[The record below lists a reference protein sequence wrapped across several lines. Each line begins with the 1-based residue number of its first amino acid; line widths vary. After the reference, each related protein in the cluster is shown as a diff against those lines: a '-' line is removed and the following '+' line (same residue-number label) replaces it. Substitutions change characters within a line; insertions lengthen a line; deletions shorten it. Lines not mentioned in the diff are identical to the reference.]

1 MKHKVI
7 ISRRADEML
16 VEHVRF
22 LAQVSIAA
30 AKILRNEVACVL
42 KSLEDNPCLHQWEV
56 DVNLP
61 AGTYRRV
68 VFAKRY
74 KAFFLI
80 SEDTVYVA
88 AIVGFRQEYRFD

>member
-1 MKHKVI
+1 M
-7 ISRRADEML
+7 D
-16 VEHVRF
+16 VEK
-22 LAQVSIAA
+22 L
-30 AKILRNEVACVL
+30 LRNEVACVL

-74 KAFFLI
+74 KAVFFI
-80 SEDTVYVA
+80 SEDTVYVDV
-88 AIVGFRQEYRFD
+88 IVYCRQ